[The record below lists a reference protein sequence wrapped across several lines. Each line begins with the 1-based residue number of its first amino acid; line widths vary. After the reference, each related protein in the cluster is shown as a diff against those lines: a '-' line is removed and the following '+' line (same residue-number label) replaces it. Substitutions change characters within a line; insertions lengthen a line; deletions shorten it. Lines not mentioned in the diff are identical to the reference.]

1 LSQNLNHQQLID
13 WLRLFRTENIG
24 PATFRKLLNKY
35 GSASAALD
43 ALPYLSSRGGRN
55 APLKAPSIDDVESEI
70 EQIEN
75 IGARI
80 ITSADDDFPP
90 LLKHIAAS
98 PPILSIIGGDIINS
112 ENTVAIVGSRNAS
125 AAGNRMANI
134 LATDLADAG
143 YIIVSGLARGIDASA
158 HKASVLSGTIAVLAG
173 GLDNIYPSE
182 NIPLAKEIV
191 ENGGLLISEMP
202 LGYQA
207 KARDFPRRNRLVS
220 GISKGIVIVE
230 AAKRSGSLIT
240 ARLALEQ
247 NREVFAVPGSPL
259 DPRSNGTNNL
269 IQQGA
274 TLVINANDIIDVLD
288 SARPN
293 QAMLFEDEDSI
304 DFSYIADNEND
315 NPSSDERIRLISA
328 LSVTPVSVDE
338 IIQQTNISTLVIQTL
353 LLELDIA
360 GRIEWASGQLV
371 CLKQ

>member
-55 APLKAPSIDDVESEI
+55 APLKAPSIDDVEREI

-80 ITSADDDFPP
+80 ITAADDNFPP

-98 PPILSIIGGDIINS
+98 PPVLSIIGGNIINS
-112 ENTVAIVGSRNAS
+112 EKTVAIVGSRNAS

-158 HKASVLSGTIAVLAG
+158 HKASVNAGTIAVLAG

-182 NIPLAKEIV
+182 NIPLAREIV

-274 TLVINANDIIDVLD
+274 TLVINANDIIDVLG
-288 SARPN
+288 SARPD
-293 QAMLFEDEDSI
+293 QSMLFEDEDKI